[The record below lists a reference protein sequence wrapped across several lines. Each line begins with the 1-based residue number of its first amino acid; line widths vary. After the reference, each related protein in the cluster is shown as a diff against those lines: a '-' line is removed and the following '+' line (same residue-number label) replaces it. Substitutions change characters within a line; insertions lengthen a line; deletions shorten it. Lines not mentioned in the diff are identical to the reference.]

1 MNLIVDLN
9 NMAFITRYSKL
20 GMPKSRRQKDKDA
33 ELLIFIEAMKLI
45 LGSATK
51 FNVDGIVI
59 AKDSKKVWRK
69 DIYPEYK
76 GTSTSDED
84 FYYDETIYAAN
95 MVYSFF
101 RDYTSA
107 YCLEVPKT
115 EADDIIAVW
124 CQNTTEET
132 VILSSDKDYIQLID
146 DRTRLYSPTQKVFRE
161 SVDSGYELF
170 LKCIR
175 GDKSDNIKSAYPR
188 LRETKIKKAW
198 EDDLE
203 MLNLLETVI
212 EDVKVGDKVSFNQ
225 QLMDLTMQ
233 PDEIRDSILFEIKNY
248 KSNKYSQ
255 IKVLKYMKENRLDKF
270 SNIFDHKEK
279 PLKQSPIFLK

>member
-84 FYYDETIYAAN
+84 FYYDETLFAAN
-95 MVYSFF
+95 MIYTFF
-101 RDYTSA
+101 KEYTGA

-132 VILSSDKDYIQLID
+132 VILSSDRDYVQLIND
-146 DRTRLYSPTQKVFRE
+146 KTRLYSPTQKVFRE
-161 SVDSGYELF
+161 TEDSGYELF

-175 GDKSDNIKSAYPR
+175 GDKNDNIKSAYPR
-188 LRETKIKKAW
+188 LREAKIKKAW
-198 EDDLE
+198 EDDLS
-203 MLNLLETVI
+203 MLNLLETVLN
-212 EDVKVGDKVSFNQ
+212 EKKVGVAFELNQ
-225 QLMDLTMQ
+225 KLIDLTMQ
-233 PDEIRDSILFEIKNY
+233 PDYIRNNILFEIKNY

-279 PLKQSPIFLK
+279 PLKQSPIFVK

>member
-33 ELLIFIEAMKLI
+33 ELLIFIESMKLI

-59 AKDSKKVWRK
+59 AKDSKNVWRK

-84 FYYDETIYAAN
+84 FYYDETLFAAN
-95 MVYSFF
+95 MIYTFF
-101 RDYTSA
+101 KEYTSA
-107 YCLEVPKT
+107 YCLEVSKT

-124 CQNTTEET
+124 CQNTTEDR
-132 VILSSDKDYIQLID
+132 VILSSDRDYMQLINEK
-146 DRTRLYSPTQKVFRE
+146 TRLYSPTQKVFRE
-161 SVDSGYELF
+161 TEDAGYELF

-175 GDKSDNIKSAYPR
+175 GDKGDNIKSAYPR
-188 LRETKIKKAW
+188 LREAKIKKAW
-198 EDDLE
+198 EDDLS
-203 MLNLLETVI
+203 MLNLLETVLND
-212 EDVKVGDKVSFNQ
+212 EKVGDLFERNQ
-225 QLMDLTMQ
+225 KLIDLTMQ
-233 PDEIRDSILFEIKNY
+233 PDYIRNNILFEIKNY

-279 PLKQSPIFLK
+279 PLKQTPIFC